1 MIKFRN
7 ILAAALISSLAI
19 GISACSPKVT
29 PEPDHKAKTTAC
41 LIRSS
46 TFIPGTPEKQLAAD
60 LVEAKVVHGLA
71 VREIQ
76 IDANSSQVSSRLL
89 EALQAGCVLMVSANT
104 DYIFPLANFAQAH
117 PNMLVLFVGGE
128 INIVNQPANFR
139 WVSDDIQ
146 GGARLAGY
154 FSARKSEFARV
165 HLYVQ
170 GNYFQSQVI
179 KESFLRGVKD
189 ADLESGS
196 ATKVFSVTT
205 TKELAEL
212 VTLGSNDVVAV
223 FGGRSI
229 WQNLPLDQTG
239 GAFLIGA
246 DLQLGETT
254 MAFESRVQVSL
265 ERNTSKYL
273 LNAVSSLLDREFA
286 SDPIYR
292 KPGALKFNTVELRI
306 TQPDSIAGTLLEALA
321 AYKQELISASS
332 R

>member
-7 ILAAALISSLAI
+7 ILAAALISSIAI

-29 PEPDHKAKTTAC
+29 PEPDHKARTTAC
-41 LIRSS
+41 LVRSS
-46 TFIPGTPEKQLAAD
+46 ASISGAPEKQLAVD
-60 LVEAKVVHGLA
+60 LVEAKIVYGLA

-76 IDANSSQVSSRLL
+76 IDENSFEVSYRLL
-89 EALQAGCVLMVSANT
+89 KALQAGCVLMVSANPE
-104 DYIFPLANFAQAH
+104 YILPLANFAQGH

-154 FSARKSEFARV
+154 FAAGKSEFARV

-170 GNYFQSQVI
+170 GNYFQSKSI
-179 KESFLRGVKD
+179 RDSFVRGVKD

-196 ATKVFSVTT
+196 ATKVFSVK

-212 VTLGSNDVVAV
+212 VSLGSNEVVTI

-229 WQNLPLDQTG
+229 WQTLPLDQTG

-246 DLQLGETT
+246 DLQLGDTT
-254 MAFESRVQVSL
+254 MAFESRVQVSV

-286 SDPIYR
+286 SDPLYR
-292 KPGALKFNTVELRI
+292 KPGALKFNTVELRV

-321 AYKQELISASS
+321 AYKQELISASN